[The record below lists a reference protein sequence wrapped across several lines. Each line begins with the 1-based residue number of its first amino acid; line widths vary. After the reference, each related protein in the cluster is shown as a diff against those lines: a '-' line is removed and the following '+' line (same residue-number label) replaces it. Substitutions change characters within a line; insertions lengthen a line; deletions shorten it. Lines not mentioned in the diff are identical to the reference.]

1 MFNASVGFT
10 TDSGLNLTFWGRNI
24 FDEQFVT
31 SIFPAVAQ
39 SGSFSGYP
47 SQPATYGM
55 TVRKSF

>member
-1 MFNASVGFT
+1 M
-10 TDSGLNLTFWGRNI
+10 NLTFWGRNI